1 MNKHVQPGM
10 SFIEIMIVI
19 AIIGT
24 FLAVV
29 APNLTSWLG
38 RGQKSATL
46 SSLQTLSNALE
57 TYQMDTGHYPDSL
70 EDLINQPA
78 DESNWN
84 GPYLRKKQVPQDGW
98 KQEFSYKRNEKGAQ
112 PPYELFSYGD
122 PKKEDDKIY
131 AEQ

>member
-10 SFIEIMIVI
+10 SFIEIMIVLAIMGVFI
-19 AIIGT
+19 AMVG
-24 FLAVV
+24 
-29 APNLTSWLG
+29 PNLASWLG

-46 SSLQTLSNALE
+46 STLRSITNELE
-57 TYQMDTGHYPDSL
+57 TYNMDTGHYPDSL
-70 EDLINQPA
+70 EDLVTQPA
-78 DESNWN
+78 DESNWS
-84 GPYLRKKQVPQDGW
+84 GPYMNRIPKDGW
-98 KQEFSYKRNEKGAQ
+98 KQEFSYKRNDKGVQ